1 MGRSW
6 ANDLARFR
14 KIPTDTGSTCTG
26 PRLFTWCITASKI
39 GRSCGGPVEKYSSSD
54 IAGAHSCDCPA
65 RANRRP
71 HAGQFHPGTPAM
83 LAFRLWRWPAWLHC
97 PGWRRILQ
105 AIVAALAE
113 QQAELSGL
121 LSGLDDTDWL
131 RPSRCEGWTVSDV
144 VLHLAQ
150 TNELATASASRRMAE
165 ALAELGGTPGG
176 RGGTVD
182 DGADLLVAR
191 ERGRP
196 GPAVRERWTTSGEVL
211 CRRLEDADPHQRL
224 DWVAGQLSARSLAA
238 TRIAETWIHAGD
250 VGEPFA
256 WVPAATDRLWHVA
269 RLAWRTLP
277 YAFARA
283 GRELS

>member
-1 MGRSW
+1 
-6 ANDLARFR
+6 
-14 KIPTDTGSTCTG
+14 
-26 PRLFTWCITASKI
+26 
-39 GRSCGGPVEKYSSSD
+39 
-54 IAGAHSCDCPA
+54 
-65 RANRRP
+65 
-71 HAGQFHPGTPAM
+71 
-83 LAFRLWRWPAWLHC
+83 
-97 PGWRRILQ
+97 LQ

-283 GRELS
+283 GRELSGPVAFELRGPSGDRWAFTPDGEASTTVRGDAVELCSVAAQRVLPEDTSLRVEGSDPVLELVRTYA